1 MKSIRAQEPVLACVP
16 YAIPA
21 AERKAHFALAERVFR
36 ELAIARTALTDG
48 YAITFR
54 ADALVSIAQFVANER
69 LCCPFLRF
77 ALELEPAGDTL
88 LLRMTGPTGTRDVL
102 DAELQIDS
110 CGSTGCACH
119 VE

>member
-1 MKSIRAQEPVLACVP
+1 VP
-16 YAIPA
+16 T
-21 AERKAHFALAERVFR
+21 LRVFR

-119 VE
+119 VK